1 MGLLDNLIV
10 FSQWAQTTRT
20 EVLTQQIGLFN
31 EASNGAIVLR
41 PKANEGDFSD
51 ETYWKEIANLARR
64 RNIAG
69 TGAITAVDLAQL
81 SDTAVKIAAGSFP
94 VNIPPAMFS
103 WIGKNPE
110 EGGAVIGKQLAE
122 ASLQDMLNT
131 GLIACRAALGA
142 VAAVYHDAGAATLNL
157 NALNRGAAKFG
168 DRAGDI
174 QVWIGHSKPV
184 HDLYDAALT
193 NANNLFEFGTVKV
206 VQDGFGRRF
215 IMSDSPSLFVAGGI
229 DDGDGSAA
237 DGDAGGVVAI
247 DAYYTLGL
255 TPGAILVEDNGD
267 FVDNIETKNG
277 NDNIGRTYQAE
288 WTYNLGLKGFAW
300 DKAAGG
306 RSPSNAALA
315 TATNWDR
322 TTAQD
327 KSLAGVLVRSR

>member
-1 MGLLDNLIV
+1 MALLDNLLV
-10 FSQWAQTTRT
+10 FSEWAQTTRT
-20 EVLTQQIGLFN
+20 EVLRQQIGLFN

-64 RNIAG
+64 RNIQGSA
-69 TGAITAVDLAQL
+69 TLTPVELAQL

-94 VNIPPAMFS
+94 VNLPPAMFT

-110 EGGAVIGKQLAE
+110 EGGAVVGKQLAE

-131 GLIACRAALGA
+131 GLIAARAALGSIA
-142 VAAVYHDAGAATLNL
+142 GVYYDGAAGNLTL
-157 NALNRGAAKFG
+157 NALNRGAQKRG

-174 QVWIGHSKPV
+174 AVWIGHSKPM

-193 NANNLFEFGTVKV
+193 NANNLFSFGTVNI
-206 VQDGFGRRF
+206 VQDGFGRRY
-215 IMSDSPSLFVAGGI
+215 IMSDSPSLYVAGGI
-229 DDGDGSAA
+229 DDGDGSSG
-237 DGDAGGVVAI
+237 DGDAGGSTPI

-255 TPGAILVEDNGD
+255 VPGAILVEDNGD
-267 FVDNIETKNG
+267 FTDNWDTRNG
-277 NDNIGRTYQAE
+277 GENIARTYQAE

-300 DKAAGG
+300 DKTNGG
-306 RSPSNAALA
+306 RSPSNAALS

-322 TTAQD
+322 TTAEN
-327 KSLAGVLVRSR
+327 KNLGGVLVRSR